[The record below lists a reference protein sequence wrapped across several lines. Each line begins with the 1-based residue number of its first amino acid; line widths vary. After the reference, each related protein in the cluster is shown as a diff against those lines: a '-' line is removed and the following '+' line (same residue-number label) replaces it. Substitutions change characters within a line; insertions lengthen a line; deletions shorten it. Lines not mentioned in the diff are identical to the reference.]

1 MALDLSV
8 DTSAAKAATPPGKY
22 LFGPVADFLMLGGG
36 AFVILPVL
44 LLVPLEYEGLV
55 AATMVVVAYLVNYPH
70 FAHSYQIFYR
80 NFGRKVSG
88 NGYDR
93 SLQLRYIFAGI
104 VVPVIMGA
112 FFAYGAATAN
122 TRLLGYAAN
131 AMFFF
136 VGWHYVKQ
144 GYGML
149 MVDAVLKRKFF
160 DGRDKKVL
168 LVNSYAV
175 WILAWLQTNTA
186 VTQGKYYGL
195 EYYTFAAPAWI
206 TNIALLVAV
215 ASTAV
220 TILMLINRW
229 RRNGRALPYNGIVAY
244 VASLYLWILI
254 ARINP
259 LWLLVVPALH
269 SLQYLAVVWR
279 YQTNVERDGPDAV
292 GYPQL
297 KILSVVGP
305 LYRLRV
311 LGFIVG
317 GAALGYLGFWL
328 IPMAMTA
335 LIPYDRQVLGSS
347 LFFFIV
353 LIFINVHHYF
363 LDNVMWRRGNP
374 EVSRYLFR

>member
-1 MALDLSV
+1 MTLQLSADAV
-8 DTSAAKAATPPGKY
+8 APKAAAPQKY
-22 LFGPVADFLMLGGG
+22 LFGPVADFLMLGGS
-36 AFVILPVL
+36 AFLILPVL
-44 LLVPLEYEGLV
+44 FLVPLEYEGPV
-55 AATMVVVAYLVNYPH
+55 AATMVFVAYLVNYPH
-70 FAHSYQIFYR
+70 FAHSYQLFYR
-80 NFGRKVSG
+80 NFGRKVTG
-88 NGYDR
+88 DGYDR

-104 VVPVIMGA
+104 VVPLVIAG
-112 FFAYGAATAN
+112 FFAYGAAAAN
-122 TRLLGYAAN
+122 TRLLGYATN

-160 DGRDKKVL
+160 DDRDKKVL

-195 EYYTFAAPAWI
+195 DYYTFAAPSWI
-206 TNIALLVAV
+206 TDIGMLAAV
-215 ASTAV
+215 ASTAA
-220 TILMLINRW
+220 TLLMLVNRW
-229 RRNGRALPYNGIVAY
+229 RKNGAGLPYNGLVAY

-254 ARINP
+254 ARVNP
-259 LWLLVVPALH
+259 LWLLIVPALH

-279 YQTNVERDGPDAV
+279 YQTNVERDSSDAE
-292 GYPQL
+292 GDPQP
-297 KILSVVGP
+297 KILSFLGP
-305 LYRLRV
+305 LYRFRL

-317 GAALGYLGFWL
+317 GTALGYLGFWL
-328 IPMAMTA
+328 IPSALTA

-374 EVSRYLFR
+374 EVSKYLFR

>member
-1 MALDLSV
+1 MTLQLSADAV
-8 DTSAAKAATPPGKY
+8 APKAAAPQKY
-22 LFGPVADFLMLGGG
+22 LFGPVADFLMLGGS
-36 AFVILPVL
+36 AFLILPVL
-44 LLVPLEYEGLV
+44 FLVPLEYEGPV
-55 AATMVVVAYLVNYPH
+55 AATMVFVAYLVNYPH
-70 FAHSYQIFYR
+70 FAHSYQLFYR
-80 NFGRKVSG
+80 NFGRKVTG
-88 NGYDR
+88 DGYDR

-104 VVPVIMGA
+104 VVPLVMAG
-112 FFAYGAATAN
+112 FFAYGAAAAN
-122 TRLLGYAAN
+122 TRLLGYATN

-160 DGRDKKVL
+160 DDRDKKVL

-195 EYYTFAAPAWI
+195 DYYTFAVPSWI
-206 TNIALLVAV
+206 TDIALLAAI
-215 ASTAV
+215 ASTAA
-220 TILMLINRW
+220 TLLMLVNRW
-229 RRNGRALPYNGIVAY
+229 RKNGGKLPYNGIVAY

-254 ARINP
+254 VRINP
-259 LWLLVVPALH
+259 LWLLIVPALH

-279 YQTNVERDGPDAV
+279 YQTNVERDSSDAERD
-292 GYPQL
+292 PQP
-297 KILSVVGP
+297 KILSFLGP
-305 LYRLRV
+305 LYRFRL

-317 GAALGYLGFWL
+317 GTALGYLGFWL
-328 IPMAMTA
+328 IPSALTA

-374 EVSRYLFR
+374 EVSKYLFR

>member
-1 MALDLSV
+1 MTLQLSADAV
-8 DTSAAKAATPPGKY
+8 APKAATPQKY
-22 LFGPVADFLMLGGG
+22 LFGPVTDFLMLGGS
-36 AFVILPVL
+36 AFLILPVL
-44 LLVPLEYEGLV
+44 FLVPLEYEGPL
-55 AATMVVVAYLVNYPH
+55 AATMVFVAYVVNYPH
-70 FAHSYQIFYR
+70 FAHSYQLFYR
-80 NFGRKVSG
+80 NFGRKVTG
-88 NGYDR
+88 DGYDR

-104 VVPVIMGA
+104 VVPLLMAG
-112 FFAYGAATAN
+112 FFAYGAAAAN
-122 TRLLGYAAN
+122 TRLLGYATN

-160 DGRDKKVL
+160 DDRDKKVL

-175 WILAWLQTNTA
+175 WILSWLQTNTA

-195 EYYTFAAPAWI
+195 DYYTFAAPSWI
-206 TNIALLVAV
+206 TDIALWAAI

-220 TILMLINRW
+220 TVLMLINRW
-229 RRNGRALPYNGIVAY
+229 RKNGGKLPYNGTVAY

-254 ARINP
+254 VRINP

-279 YQTNVERDGPDAV
+279 YQTNVERDSSDAAND
-292 GYPQL
+292 PQPR
-297 KILSVVGP
+297 ILSFLGP
-305 LYRLRV
+305 LYRFRL

-317 GAALGYLGFWL
+317 GTALGYLGFSL
-328 IPMAMTA
+328 IPSALTA
-335 LIPYDRQVLGSS
+335 LVPYDREVLGSS

-374 EVSRYLFR
+374 EVSKYLFR

>member
-1 MALDLSV
+1 MALHLSA
-8 DTSAAKAATPPGKY
+8 DGLAPAAAKPQKY
-22 LFGPVADFLMLGGG
+22 LFGPVADFLMLGGS
-36 AFVILPVL
+36 AFLILPVL
-44 LLVPLEYEGLV
+44 FVVPLEYEGPV

-80 NFGRKVSG
+80 NFGRKVAG
-88 NGYDR
+88 DGYDR
-93 SLQLRYIFAGI
+93 SLQIRYIFAGI
-104 VVPVIMGA
+104 AVPLIMVG
-112 FFAYGAATAN
+112 FFAYGAATAD
-122 TRLLGYAAN
+122 TRLLGYATN

-160 DGRDKKVL
+160 DDRDKKVL
-168 LVNSYAV
+168 LFNSYAV

-195 EYYTFAAPAWI
+195 DYYTFAAPAWI
-206 TNIALLVAV
+206 ADIALLSAT
-215 ASTAV
+215 ASTAATV
-220 TILMLINRW
+220 LMLVNRW
-229 RRNGRALPYNGIVAY
+229 RKNGGALPYNGIVAY

-279 YQTNVERDGPDAV
+279 YQTNVERDGHDAARD
-292 GYPQL
+292 PEP
-297 KILSVVGP
+297 KILSFLGP

-317 GAALGYLGFWL
+317 GGALGYLGFWL
-328 IPMAMTA
+328 IPFVLTA

-374 EVSRYLFR
+374 EVLKYLFR

>member
-1 MALDLSV
+1 MTLQLSADAV
-8 DTSAAKAATPPGKY
+8 APKAAAPQKY
-22 LFGPVADFLMLGGG
+22 LFGPVADFLMLGGS
-36 AFVILPVL
+36 AFLILPVL
-44 LLVPLEYEGLV
+44 FLVPLEYEGPV
-55 AATMVVVAYLVNYPH
+55 AATMVFVAYLVNYPH
-70 FAHSYQIFYR
+70 FAHSYQLFYR
-80 NFGRKVSG
+80 NFGRKVTG
-88 NGYDR
+88 DGYDR

-104 VVPVIMGA
+104 VVPLVMAG
-112 FFAYGAATAN
+112 FFAYGAAAAN
-122 TRLLGYAAN
+122 TRLLGYATN

-160 DGRDKKVL
+160 DDRDKKVL

-195 EYYTFAAPAWI
+195 DYYTFAAPSWV
-206 TNIALLVAV
+206 TNIAMLAAV
-215 ASTAV
+215 ASTAA
-220 TILMLINRW
+220 TLLMLVNRW
-229 RRNGRALPYNGIVAY
+229 RKNGGGLPYNGLVAY

-254 ARINP
+254 ARVNP
-259 LWLLVVPALH
+259 LWLLIVPALH

-279 YQTNVERDGPDAV
+279 YQTNVERDSSDAESD
-292 GYPQL
+292 PQP
-297 KILSVVGP
+297 KILSFLGP
-305 LYRLRV
+305 LYRFRL

-317 GAALGYLGFWL
+317 GTALGYLGFWL
-328 IPMAMTA
+328 IPSALTA

-374 EVSRYLFR
+374 EVSKYLFR

>member
-1 MALDLSV
+1 MTLQLSADAV
-8 DTSAAKAATPPGKY
+8 APKAAAPQKY
-22 LFGPVADFLMLGGG
+22 LFGPVADFLMLGGS
-36 AFVILPVL
+36 AFLILPVL
-44 LLVPLEYEGLV
+44 FLVPLEYEGPV

-70 FAHSYQIFYR
+70 FAHSYQLFYR
-80 NFGRKVSG
+80 NFGRKVTG
-88 NGYDR
+88 DGYDR

-104 VVPVIMGA
+104 VVPLVMAG
-112 FFAYGAATAN
+112 FFAYGAVAAN
-122 TRLLGYAAN
+122 TRLLGFATN

-160 DGRDKKVL
+160 DDRDKKVL

-175 WILAWLQTNTA
+175 WILSWLQTNTA

-195 EYYTFAAPAWI
+195 DYYTFAVPSWI
-206 TNIALLVAV
+206 TDIALLAAI
-215 ASTAV
+215 ASTAA
-220 TILMLINRW
+220 TLLMLVNRW
-229 RRNGRALPYNGIVAY
+229 RKNGGKLPYNGIVAY

-254 ARINP
+254 VRINP
-259 LWLLVVPALH
+259 LWLLIVPALH

-279 YQTNVERDGPDAV
+279 YQTNVERDSSDAERD
-292 GYPQL
+292 PQP
-297 KILSVVGP
+297 KILSFLGP
-305 LYRLRV
+305 LYRFRL

-317 GAALGYLGFWL
+317 GTALGYLGFWL
-328 IPMAMTA
+328 IPSALTA

-374 EVSRYLFR
+374 EVSKYLFR

>member
-1 MALDLSV
+1 MALHLSV
-8 DTSAAKAATPPGKY
+8 DASAPKAATPGKY
-22 LFGPVADFLMLGGG
+22 LFGPVADFLMLGGS
-36 AFVILPVL
+36 AFLILPIL
-44 LLVPLEYEGLV
+44 LLVPLEYEGPV
-55 AATMVVVAYLVNYPH
+55 TAMMVVVAYLINYPH

-88 NGYDR
+88 IGYDR

-104 VVPVIMGA
+104 VVPAVMVA

-122 TRLLGYAAN
+122 ARLLGYAAN

-160 DGRDKKVL
+160 DDRDKKVL

-195 EYYTFAAPAWI
+195 EYYTFAAPSWI
-206 TNIALLVAV
+206 ASIALLAAV
-215 ASTAV
+215 ASTAATV
-220 TILMLINRW
+220 LMLVNRW
-229 RRNGRALPYNGIVAY
+229 RRHGRALPYNGIVAY

-254 ARINP
+254 ARTNP
-259 LWLLVVPALH
+259 LWLLVIPTLH

-279 YQTNVERDGPDAV
+279 YQTNVERAVPDAASD
-292 GYPQL
+292 PQP
-297 KILSVVGP
+297 KILSFLGP

-317 GAALGYLGFWL
+317 GGALGYLGFWL

-335 LIPYDRQVLGSS
+335 LIPYDREVLGSS

-374 EVSRYLFR
+374 EVSKYLFR

>member
-1 MALDLSV
+1 MTLQLSADAV
-8 DTSAAKAATPPGKY
+8 APKTATPEKY
-22 LFGPVADFLMLGGG
+22 LFGPVADFLMLGGS
-36 AFVILPVL
+36 AFLILPVL
-44 LLVPLEYEGLV
+44 SLVPLKYEGAL
-55 AATMVVVAYLVNYPH
+55 AATMILVAYVVNYPH
-70 FAHSYQIFYR
+70 FAHSYQLFYR

-88 NGYDR
+88 DGYDR
-93 SLQLRYIFAGI
+93 SLQIRYIFAGI
-104 VVPVIMGA
+104 VVPLVMAG
-112 FFAYGAATAN
+112 FFGYAAAAAD

-160 DGRDKKVL
+160 DDRDKKVL
-168 LVNSYAV
+168 LFNSYAV
-175 WILAWLQTNTA
+175 WIYAWLQTNTA

-195 EYYTFAAPAWI
+195 DYYTFAAPSWI
-206 TNIALLVAV
+206 TNIALLAAI

-220 TILMLINRW
+220 TALMLVNRW
-229 RRNGRALPYNGIVAY
+229 RKNGGKLPYNGVVAY

-254 ARINP
+254 VRINP

-279 YQTNVERDGPDAV
+279 YQTNFERDGPDAASE
-292 GYPQL
+292 PPL
-297 KILSVVGP
+297 KMLSFLGP
-305 LYRLRV
+305 LYRFRV
-311 LGFIVG
+311 LGFMVA

-328 IPMAMTA
+328 IPLT
-335 LIPYDRQVLGSS
+335 LTNLVPYDKQVLGSS

-374 EVSRYLFR
+374 EVSKYLFR

>member
-8 DTSAAKAATPPGKY
+8 DASAAKAATPPGKY

>member
-8 DTSAAKAATPPGKY
+8 DASAPKAAAPGKY
-22 LFGPVADFLMLGGG
+22 LFGPVVDFLMLGGS
-36 AFVILPVL
+36 AFLILPIL
-44 LLVPLEYEGLV
+44 FLVPLEYEGLV

-93 SLQLRYIFAGI
+93 SLQLRYILAGI
-104 VVPVIMGA
+104 VVPLIMAA

-160 DGRDKKVL
+160 DDRDKKIL

-195 EYYTFAAPAWI
+195 EYYTFAAPSWI
-206 TNIALLVAV
+206 ANIAMLAAV
-215 ASTAV
+215 ASTAA

-279 YQTNVERDGPDAV
+279 YQTNVERDGQDAATN
-292 GYPQL
+292 P
-297 KILSVVGP
+297 KPEILSVLGP

-328 IPMAMTA
+328 IPFVMTA
-335 LIPYDRQVLGSS
+335 LIPYDKAVLGSS

-374 EVSRYLFR
+374 EVSKYLFR

>member
-1 MALDLSV
+1 MALHLSADAPASV
-8 DTSAAKAATPPGKY
+8 ATAPQKY
-22 LFGPVADFLMLGGG
+22 LFGPFIDFFMLGGS
-36 AFVILPVL
+36 ALLILPVL
-44 LLVPLEYEGLV
+44 YFLPLRYEATVTLTMFLLSHLI
-55 AATMVVVAYLVNYPH
+55 NQPH
-70 FAHSYQIFYR
+70 FGHSYQIFYR
-80 NFGRKVSG
+80 NFARKVRG
-88 NGYDR
+88 EGYGR
-93 SLQLRYIFAGI
+93 SLQIRYILAGI
-104 VVPVIMGA
+104 VVPLAMIA
-112 FFAYGAATAN
+112 FFAYGALTGNA
-122 TRLLGYAAN
+122 RLLGNATN
-131 AMFFF
+131 AMGFF

-186 VTQGKYYGL
+186 VTRGQYYGL
-195 EYYTFAAPAWI
+195 QYYTFAAPSWI
-206 TNIALLVAV
+206 ADIAVLAAV
-215 ASTAV
+215 GSTAA
-220 TILMLINRW
+220 TLLMLADRW
-229 RRNGRALPYNGIVAY
+229 RRNGGALPWNGIVAY

-279 YQTNVERDGPDAV
+279 YQTNVERDVSDAARD
-292 GYPQL
+292 PEP
-297 KILSVVGP
+297 KILSVLGP
-305 LYRLRV
+305 RYRLRV
-311 LGFIVG
+311 LGFIIG
-317 GAALGYLGFWL
+317 GGALGYLGFWL
-328 IPMAMTA
+328 IPFVLTA
-335 LIPYDRQVLGSS
+335 LVPYDSQVLGSS

-374 EVSRYLFR
+374 EVAKYLFR

>member
-8 DTSAAKAATPPGKY
+8 DASATKAAPPGKY

-36 AFVILPVL
+36 AFLILPVL
-44 LLVPLEYEGLV
+44 FLVPLEYEGAL
-55 AATMVVVAYLVNYPH
+55 AATMVAVAYLVNYPH

-88 NGYDR
+88 DGYDR
-93 SLQLRYIFAGI
+93 SLQFRYIFAG
-104 VVPVIMGA
+104 VAVPLVMAG

-122 TRLLGYAAN
+122 TRLLGYATN

-160 DGRDKKVL
+160 DDRAKKVL
-168 LVNSYAV
+168 LFNSYAV
-175 WILAWLQTNTA
+175 WILAWLQTNSA

-195 EYYTFAAPAWI
+195 EYYTFAAPSWI
-206 TNIALLVAV
+206 TDIALLAAV
-215 ASTAV
+215 ASTAATV
-220 TILMLINRW
+220 LMLIDRW
-229 RRNGRALPYNGIVAY
+229 RKNGGGLPYNGVVAY

-279 YQTNVERDGPDAV
+279 YQTNVERDGPDAARD
-292 GYPQL
+292 PEP
-297 KILSVVGP
+297 KMLSFLGP

-328 IPMAMTA
+328 IPFMLTA
-335 LIPYDRQVLGSS
+335 LIPYDKQVLGSS

-374 EVSRYLFR
+374 EVSKYLFR

>member
-8 DTSAAKAATPPGKY
+8 DASAAKAAAPPGKY

-36 AFVILPVL
+36 AFLVLPIL
-44 LLVPLEYEGLV
+44 LLVPLKYEGPV
-55 AATMVVVAYLVNYPH
+55 AATMVIVAYLVNYPH

-160 DGRDKKVL
+160 GDRDKKVL

-175 WILAWLQTNTA
+175 WILAWLQTNMA

-195 EYYTFAAPAWI
+195 EYYTFAAPSWI
-206 TNIALLVAV
+206 ANIALLAAV
-215 ASTAV
+215 ASTAATV
-220 TILMLINRW
+220 LMLVNRW
-229 RRNGRALPYNGIVAY
+229 RKNGRALPYNGIVAY

-279 YQTNVERDGPDAV
+279 YQTNVERDVADAARN
-292 GYPQL
+292 PEP
-297 KILSVVGP
+297 KILSVLGP

-317 GAALGYLGFWL
+317 GGALGYLGFWL
-328 IPMAMTA
+328 IPFALTA
-335 LIPYDRQVLGSS
+335 LIPYDKQVLGSS

-353 LIFINVHHYF
+353 LVFINVHHYF

-374 EVSRYLFR
+374 EVSKYLFR